1 MATST
6 STPSDADRG
15 PVPQREALST
25 LAEQVAAIDRLI
37 ALARQSIRV
46 FDGDLSQMGWNGVAR
61 AELLTAFVRNTRHA
75 RLDIIVH
82 DTRWIAASCPRLTGL
97 LRHWS
102 HAIAIYRTGVEARA
116 ATDPMVIVDARH
128 YLHRIHL
135 DHPRAALGIDVP
147 ADARRLVDRFDEIWS
162 TGEPGVTATTLG
174 L

>member
-1 MATST
+1 MASST
-6 STPSDADRG
+6 STPPDAGG
-15 PVPQREALST
+15 PAPQREALTT

-46 FDGDLSQMGWNGVAR
+46 FDGDLSQMGWNSIAR
-61 AELLTAFVRNTRHA
+61 AELLTAFLRNSRHA

-102 HAIAIYRTGVEARA
+102 HAIAIYRTGTEARA
-116 ATDPMVIVDARH
+116 ATDPMVIVDARQ
-128 YLHRIHL
+128 YLHRLHL

-147 ADARRLVDRFDEIWS
+147 ADARPLINRFDEIWA
-162 TGEPGVTATTLG
+162 TGEPGITATTLG